1 LAKPIETVSVPSGRG
16 AFINASIWANDVE
29 QDGERYTSYS
39 VTIEKRYRDKEK
51 QWQSAKSFDANELL
65 QVAYV
70 ASQAYERVLQLRSD
84 QSD

>member
-1 LAKPIETVSVPSGRG
+1 MAKPIETVSVPSGRG